1 MAAGSSRKR
10 IPKMGSET
18 IIRDEIKDEIMG
30 EIRIEIGTGVEE
42 AMRTRVGRM
51 SGDATIGTDEAIQA
65 SDPGSPR
72 RISEEITATIGITT
86 TVAKTEISGRITIG
100 EEAVTT

>member
-18 IIRDEIKDEIMG
+18 IIRDGIKDETMG

-42 AMRTRVGRM
+42 AMRTRAARM
-51 SGDATIGTDEAIQA
+51 SGDATIGIDEAIQA

-72 RISEEITATIGITT
+72 RISGEITAMIGITI
-86 TVAKTEISGRITIG
+86 TVAKIEISDRIIIG

>member
-18 IIRDEIKDEIMG
+18 IIRDGIKDETMG

-42 AMRTRVGRM
+42 AMRTRVARM
-51 SGDATIGTDEAIQA
+51 SGDATIGTDAAIRA
-65 SDPGSPR
+65 SDLGSPR
-72 RISEEITATIGITT
+72 RISAETTEMTGITT
-86 TVAKTEISGRITIG
+86 TAAKIEISDRIIIG